1 MPENKVL
8 VKCETSEGMFSNEVA
23 VMLQSNDGSKLSLFA
38 DEDLIEERNGD
49 SYLIARLA
57 HPANGNNIATILL
70 PSESFETGTRW
81 VDVASNLVMAI

>member
-1 MPENKVL
+1 MSENKVL

-23 VMLQSNDGSKLSLFA
+23 VMLQSNDGSRLSLFA
-38 DEDLIEERNGD
+38 DEDLIQKRNGD

-57 HPANGNNIATILL
+57 HPTNGKNITTILL

-81 VDVASNLVMAI
+81 VDVATNLVMAI